1 MKHPLLGTRTGIHVS
16 DLILGTGLLG
26 RAAGYG
32 PDPDTAL
39 RIVRDYL
46 DAGGNAIDT
55 SDAYL
60 AGESERT
67 VGACIRDR
75 RDDVVLFSKYGR
87 TPRSQPGPA
96 AAGAARKVMV
106 QSVEA
111 SLRRLGTDRIDVYLL
126 HLDDGIAPIDELARG
141 FDDLVRAG
149 KIVHGGVSNTP
160 AWRAAAIA
168 ATADARGW
176 SPIAAL
182 QVEYSLL
189 ERTAERELLP
199 MARAL
204 GLGVLGYSPL
214 ANGVLTA
221 KYRAGERGRA
231 TERPATTF
239 HSDDGR
245 GAQILDAIVAVA
257 AELAAPPGQVAIAW
271 AIAQGVFPIIGPRTP
286 EQLAD
291 NLAAARLALSPAQL
305 VQLDASSRTPPG
317 YPHEQIARYRA
328 TRAATA

>member
-1 MKHPLLGTRTGIHVS
+1 MKHLLLGTRTGLHVS
-16 DLILGTGLLG
+16 DLVLGTALLG

-32 PDPDTAL
+32 PDPDTAA

-75 RDDVVLFSKYGR
+75 RDDVVLISKYGR

-96 AAGAARKVMV
+96 ASGAARKVMV

-126 HLDDGIAPIDELARG
+126 HLDDGIAPVDELARG

-149 KIVHGGVSNTP
+149 KIVHGGVSNMP
-160 AWRAAAIA
+160 AWRAAAIT

-214 ANGVLTA
+214 ASGVLTA

-231 TERPATTF
+231 TERPATVF
-239 HSDDGR
+239 HADDGR
-245 GAQILDAIVAVA
+245 STQILDAVVAVA

-271 AIAQGVFPIIGPRTP
+271 SIAQGVFPIIGPRTP

-291 NLAAARLALSPAQL
+291 NLAAAALALSPSQL
-305 VQLDASSRTPPG
+305 VRLDASSRTLPG
-317 YPHEQIARYRA
+317 YPHEQLARH
-328 TRAATA
+328 RAAHTATA